1 MPQKE
6 TFSVRLTQD
15 MSDAIERY
23 ADENDV
29 SQAEALRRA
38 VRDQYLQPT
47 TDGGEVVDRVNER
60 VDELD
65 AAVDERV
72 DELDATV
79 VERVDQLEQQQARQN
94 WGDTVQNGV
103 NLAGIAFIVAYF
115 TGGVSGSLALLAA
128 VVIIVAEV
136 ATLAYNYGVAR

>member
-1 MPQKE
+1 MPEKE

-15 MSDAIERY
+15 MSDAIEQY

-38 VRDQYLQPT
+38 VRDQYLQPS
-47 TDGGEVVDRVNER
+47 TDGGEVIDR

-79 VERVDQLEQQQARQN
+79 VERVDRLEQQQARQN
-94 WGDTVQNGV
+94 WGDTLQNGV
-103 NLAGIAFIVAYF
+103 NFVGIAFAVAYF
-115 TGGVSGSLALLAA
+115 TGGVGGPLALLAA
-128 VVIIVAEV
+128 VVIIVAEA

>member
-1 MPQKE
+1 MPEKE

-47 TDGGEVVDRVNER
+47 TDGGEVTER
-60 VDELD
+60 IDELD

-72 DELDATV
+72 DELGGTV
-79 VERVDQLEQQQARQN
+79 VERVDKLEQTQTRQN

-103 NLAGIAFIVAYF
+103 NLAGVAFIVAYF
-115 TGGVSGSLALLAA
+115 TGGIGGPLALLAA

-136 ATLAYNYGVAR
+136 AVLAYNYGVAR

>member
-1 MPQKE
+1 MPEKE

-15 MSDAIERY
+15 MSDAIEQY

-38 VRDQYLQPT
+38 VRDQYLQPS
-47 TDGGEVVDRVNER
+47 TDGGEVIDR

-72 DELDATV
+72 DELGGTV

-94 WGDTVQNGV
+94 WGDTVQNIV

-115 TGGVSGSLALLAA
+115 TGGVGGPLALLAA
-128 VVIIVAEV
+128 VVIIVAEA